1 MTKVKPN
8 EITKAI
14 MSVLEDY
21 SNATQEAIESA
32 SKEASTEAVA
42 ELKTDSPKG
51 TGKYAKSWK
60 HEEMKDKKGH
70 VEVVRATKYQITH
83 LLEYGYAKRNGGRV
97 EGTPHIK
104 PVADKAAKV
113 FEKKL
118 RQKIENGG

>member
-1 MTKVKPN
+1 MTKAKPN

-21 SNATQEAIESA
+21 SNATQEAL
-32 SKEASTEAVA
+32 EAAAEEAAAEAVA
-42 ELKTDSPKG
+42 ELKATSPKG